1 MTQNSSTADPRTA
14 QTRVVVIGGGYA
26 GTMAANRLTQGRDVD
41 VTLVNPRPQFVERIR
56 LHQLVGGT
64 HDAVHDLREVLAP
77 DVRLVVDRATRIDVP
92 RRTVALASGARLAYD
107 YLVYAVGSSGAPMD
121 VPGAAEFAHPLATL
135 EDAQRLRAALDAA
148 PAGAAVTVVG
158 GGPTGIETAAE
169 LAEAGRPVALVCG
182 SVLGPYLRPEARL
195 ALAGRLGRLCVTVL
209 DGPGARA
216 AEVRPGVV
224 RLEDGRDVPSSVTVW
239 TAGFAVPDLAAESG
253 LATDDGGRL
262 LTDETLASVDD
273 PRIIAA
279 GDAASPSGIP
289 YRMSCQAAIPLG
301 SLAADA
307 VLAHVAGATPKAVSP
322 GFVGQCLSLGR
333 RAGLVQTA
341 STDDH
346 ARKPFLTGRSA
357 AAIKEVVCRSTY
369 RGLLFEAKRPG
380 TVNWA
385 LLTDGR
391 RRHVLEAARQ
401 EGLAPVLPA

>member
-1 MTQNSSTADPRTA
+1 MAENSSTADTRTT

-26 GTMAANRLTQGRDVD
+26 GTMAANRLTQRRDVD
-41 VTLVNPRPQFVERIR
+41 VTLINPRPQFVERIR
-56 LHQLVGGT
+56 LHQLVAGT
-64 HDAVHDLREVLAP
+64 HGAVHDLGDVLAP
-77 DVRLVVDRATRIDVP
+77 RVRLVVGTATRIDLP
-92 RRTVALASGARLAYD
+92 RRTVALGTGARIAYD
-107 YLVYAVGSSGAPMD
+107 YLVYAVGSAGARPD

-148 PAGAAVTVVG
+148 PAGAAVALVG

-169 LAEAGRPVALVCG
+169 LAEGGRPVALVCG
-182 SVLGPYLRPEARL
+182 SVLGPYLHPEARL
-195 ALAGRLGRLCVTVL
+195 ALAGRLSRLGVTVF

-224 RLEDGRDVPSSVTVW
+224 RLEDGREVPSTVTIW

-253 LATDDGGRL
+253 LATADGGRL

-279 GDAASPSGIP
+279 GDAASPSGLP

-307 VLAHVAGATPKAVSP
+307 VLARVAGTTPKAVSP
-322 GFVGQCLSLGR
+322 GFVGQCLSVGR
-333 RAGLVQTA
+333 RTGLVQAA
-341 STDDH
+341 STDDR
-346 ARKPFLTGRSA
+346 ARKAFLAGRTA
-357 AAIKEVVCRSTY
+357 AAIKEGVCRSTY

-391 RRHVLEAARQ
+391 RRHLLEAARR
-401 EGLAPVLPA
+401 EGLAPVRPA

>member
-1 MTQNSSTADPRTA
+1 
-14 QTRVVVIGGGYA
+14 
-26 GTMAANRLTQGRDVD
+26 MAANRLTQRRDVD

-77 DVRLVVDRATRIDVP
+77 DVRLVVDRATRIDAP

-121 VPGAAEFAHPLATL
+121 VPGADEFAHPLATV
-135 EDAQRLRAALDAA
+135 EDARRVRAALDAA
-148 PAGAAVTVVG
+148 PARAAVTVVG

-182 SVLGPYLRPEARL
+182 GVLGPYLHPEARL
-195 ALAGRLGRLCVTVL
+195 ALAGRLSRLGVTVL

-216 AEVRPGVV
+216 AEVSPGVV
-224 RLEDGRDVPSSVTVW
+224 RLEDGRDVPSGVTIW
-239 TAGFAVPDLAAESG
+239 TAGFAVPGLAAESG
-253 LATDDGGRL
+253 LATDDGGRI

-273 PRIIAA
+273 PRIVAA

-307 VLAHVAGATPKAVSP
+307 VLARVAGTTPKAVSP

-333 RAGLVQTA
+333 RTGLVQAA
-341 STDDH
+341 STDDR
-346 ARKPFLTGRSA
+346 ARKAFLAGRTA
-357 AAIKEVVCRSTY
+357 AAIKEGICRSTY
-369 RGLLFEAKRPG
+369 RGLLFEARRPG
-380 TVNWA
+380 VVNWA
-385 LLTDGR
+385 FITDR
-391 RRHVLEAARQ
+391 RRRDDLEAARHD
-401 EGLAPVLPA
+401 GLAPLRPA